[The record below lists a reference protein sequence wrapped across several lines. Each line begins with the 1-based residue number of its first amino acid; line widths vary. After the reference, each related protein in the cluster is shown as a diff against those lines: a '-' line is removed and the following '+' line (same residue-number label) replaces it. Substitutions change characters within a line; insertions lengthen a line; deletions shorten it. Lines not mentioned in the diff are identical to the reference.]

1 METVIRAAVVYGVL
15 WLVFRI
21 AGKRTLAEI
30 TTFDFILLLIVS
42 ETTQNALSGTG
53 YSITN
58 SLLLIVTLVGI
69 DVGLSLVKQYWPT
82 VDKIIDGVPL
92 ILLEEGRPHA
102 ERMAKSR
109 VDEADILA
117 AARRSQGLERL
128 DQIKYA
134 VLERDGGI
142 SIVPM
147 ERR

>member
-1 METVIRAAVVYGVL
+1 METVIRAAVVYGML

-42 ETTQNALSGTG
+42 ETTQNALSGTD

-92 ILLEEGRPHA
+92 ILLEDGRPHA

-142 SIVPM
+142 SIIPM
-147 ERR
+147 ERH

>member
-42 ETTQNALSGTG
+42 ETTQNALSGTD

-92 ILLEEGRPHA
+92 ILLEDGRPFR
-102 ERMAKSR
+102 ERMDKSR

-142 SIVPM
+142 SIIPM
-147 ERR
+147 ERH